1 VSTIAS
7 TSQQA
12 RTRLTREQSRG
23 RIVEATAEL
32 LRERSYG
39 ELNVREIMGRA
50 GLERTIFYRHFD
62 DLGDL
67 LITVAREAITE
78 LYEAQVAM
86 ADARVGA
93 DPESVRESIAA
104 TVAIYSRHGPL
115 LRALAEGAAVDPV
128 LDARQAEL
136 RGHFD
141 ELVEGMIHRG
151 IENGAIPPPDPA
163 ESARALN
170 RLVEAYLL
178 EAFGREPRISTE
190 LAVDTLSDIWSAF
203 VARRT
208 RN

>member
-1 VSTIAS
+1 MATA
-7 TSQQA
+7 SQQA

-23 RIVEATAEL
+23 RIVDATAEL
-32 LRERSYG
+32 VRERSYG

-141 ELVEGMIHRG
+141 ELVEEMIHRG
-151 IENGAIPPPDPA
+151 ISNGASPPPDPA

-170 RLVEAYLL
+170 RLVEGYLL

-190 LAVDTLSDIWSAF
+190 LAVATLSDIWSAF

-208 RN
+208 RG

>member
-1 VSTIAS
+1 MAS
-7 TSQQA
+7 ATQQA
-12 RTRLTREQSRG
+12 RTRLTRERSRG
-23 RIVEATAEL
+23 RIVEATADL
-32 LRERSYG
+32 VRERSYG

-86 ADARVGA
+86 ADARAGA

-136 RGHFD
+136 RARFD

-151 IENGAIPPPDPA
+151 IENGASPPPDPA

-178 EAFGREPRISTE
+178 EAFGGEPRITTD

-203 VARRT
+203 VARRRGGWT
-208 RN
+208 

>member
-1 VSTIAS
+1 MATA
-7 TSQQA
+7 SQQA

-32 LRERSYG
+32 VRERSYG

-136 RGHFD
+136 RGRFD

-151 IENGAIPPPDPA
+151 ISDGASPPPDPA

-208 RN
+208 R

>member
-1 VSTIAS
+1 MPSA
-7 TSQQA
+7 SQQT
-12 RTRLTREQSRG
+12 RTRLTREQSRA

-32 LRERSYG
+32 VRERSFG
-39 ELNVREIMGRA
+39 ELNVREIMARA

-67 LITVAREAITE
+67 LIKVAREAITE
-78 LYEAQVAM
+78 LYDAQVAM
-86 ADARVGA
+86 AEARVGA
-93 DPESVRESIAA
+93 DPDSVRESLTA

-136 RGHFD
+136 RGRFD
-141 ELVEGMIHRG
+141 ELVEGMILRG
-151 IENGAIPPPDPA
+151 IETGAGSPPDPA

-170 RLVEAYLL
+170 RMVEAYLL

-190 LAVDTLSDIWSAF
+190 LAVETLSDIWSGF
-203 VARRT
+203 VARR
-208 RN
+208 RAL